1 MRRSEDLEG
10 ECSRKKERR
19 KGGIW
24 LFENKKASL
33 TKHSRKERR
42 VGDKVRQVRK
52 HFSGHMNDLQCDR
65 LLEAPKNNFTDKSQ
79 RILRNET
86 V

>member
-10 ECSRKKERR
+10 DCSRKKEQREEW
-19 KGGIW
+19 IW

-33 TKHSRKERR
+33 PKHSGKERR

-52 HFSGHMNDLQCDR
+52 HFWGHVSDLQCD
-65 LLEAPKNNFTDKSQ
+65 LLFEAPKNNPENVK
-79 RILRNET
+79 E
-86 V
+86 